1 MKERLLI
8 VLATAALVIAALQPI
23 LPSAPIRLPVVPVA
37 PYGDCQDNGQCGH

>member
-8 VLATAALVIAALQPI
+8 VLATAALVIAALQPV
-23 LPSAPIRLPVVPVA
+23 LPSAMIRPPVVPVA